1 MKKDKKVKQVNKPIQ
16 MSTIQISP
24 IFKSFKRNS
33 KKTLKLGVAKP
44 RVWSMFGAS
53 QDRIR

>member
-24 IFKSFKRNS
+24 IFKSFK
-33 KKTLKLGVAKP
+33 TLKLGVAKP
-44 RVWSMFGAS
+44 RVWSKFGAS